1 MARRARTG
9 KQYRKRLE
17 TIKLLEDF
25 GRSVYGSMV
34 SGEFPYVKIP
44 SRSVSNIVYDEGVRG
59 YIIGSKKKLRTAAN
73 FMHLKKFTQFVWIAF
88 FAKELLE
95 SKKTST
101 LRDVYYSSQ
110 AYGIDFE
117 EQRES
122 DELIMDLEALINR
135 PREEFNIFP
144 AERAAIFGDLTIEYT
159 VPGYEGRRVNLTTH
173 PDGMMIGHSL
183 RTSEFID
190 TGADRVFVIE
200 KDAIFN
206 RFIEEKIYDKY
217 KAILISTSGQAPR
230 AARYL
235 IRRLNQELGLP
246 VYIFTD
252 GDVWGLH
259 IAGVIIYGS
268 ANSAHVRDL
277 NTPDAKWI
285 GVWATDIEKYKL
297 PTDPFSEIDLKRLNE
312 LMRDPRYR
320 GELWRRELNKFK
332 RLRRKSELEAFSR
345 YGLTYIVDKYLK
357 DKMEMLD
364 SL

>member
-1 MARRARTG
+1 MVKGRKVQEARRE
-9 KQYRKRLE
+9 E
-17 TIKLLEDF
+17 TVSKLVSL
-25 GRSVYGSMV
+25 GRHVYDMLRD
-34 SGEFPYVKIP
+34 GEFPYLKFP
-44 SRSVSNIVYDEGVRG
+44 SRSVSNIIYSDEERG
-59 YIIGSKKKLRTAAN
+59 YVLGSKTKVRLASN
-73 FMHLKKFTQFVWIAF
+73 FMHIKKFAQFIWVTY
-88 FAKELLE
+88 FAKELLRNR
-95 SKKTST
+95 KTST

-110 AYGIDFE
+110 AYGVDFD
-117 EQRES
+117 EQSES
-122 DELIMDLEALINR
+122 DELIMDLESIIGR
-135 PREEFNIFP
+135 PREDFNIFP

-173 PDGMMIGHSL
+173 PDGLMIGHSL
-183 RTSEFID
+183 RTSEFIE
-190 TGADRVFVIE
+190 TSAERVFVIE

-206 RFIEEKIYDKY
+206 RFIEEGIFRKY

-277 NTPDAKWI
+277 HTPEAKWI
-285 GVWATDIEKYKL
+285 GVWASDIERYKL
-297 PTDPFSEIDLKRLNE
+297 PTDPFTDVDIKRLHE
-312 LMRDPRYR
+312 LMRDPRYK
-320 GELWRRELNKFK
+320 GELWQRELERFR
-332 RLRRKSELEAFSR
+332 RLKRKSELEAFSR
-345 YGLTYIVDKYLK
+345 YGLTYIVDTYLK
-357 DKMEMLD
+357 NKMEEIN

>member
-1 MARRARTG
+1 MGTQIKRRV
-9 KQYRKRLE
+9 E
-17 TIKLLEDF
+17 TIKLLESL
-25 GRSVYGSMV
+25 GKNIVEYINES
-34 SGEFPYVKIP
+34 EFPRVNIP
-44 SRSVSNIVYDEGVRG
+44 SRSVSNIKYDLNERG
-59 YIIGSKKKLRTAAN
+59 FVLGEKKKVRSSAHML
-73 FMHLKKFTQFVWIAF
+73 HLKKFTQFIWIAY

-95 SKKTST
+95 SKRTST

-117 EQRES
+117 EQQES
-122 DELIMDLEALINR
+122 DELIMDLEAYLGR
-135 PREEFNIFP
+135 PREDMNIFP

-159 VPGYEGRRVNLTTH
+159 VPGYEGKRVNLLSH
-173 PDGMMIGHSL
+173 PDGLMIGHSL
-183 RTSEFID
+183 KTSEFIKC
-190 TGADRVFVIE
+190 GAERVFVIE

-206 RFIEEKIYDKY
+206 RFIEERVYKKY

-235 IRRLNQELGLP
+235 IRRLNKELGLP

-277 NTPDAKWI
+277 HTPDAKWI

-297 PTDPFSEIDLKRLNE
+297 PTDPFTDRDLKRLDE
-312 LMRDPRYR
+312 LLRDPRYSDDP
-320 GELWRRELNKFK
+320 WRRELIKFK
-332 RLRRKSELEAFSR
+332 KLKKKSELEAFSR
-345 YGLTYIVDKYLK
+345 YGLTYIVDKYLRNK
-357 DKMEMLD
+357 MKELDKL
-364 SL
+364 

>member
-1 MARRARTG
+1 MGRRSRR
-9 KQYRKRLE
+9 KQFRKRLE
-17 TIKLLEDF
+17 TLRALEGF
-25 GRSVYGSMV
+25 GKDLYKYFARGM
-34 SGEFPYVKIP
+34 FPVVKVP
-44 SRSVSNIVYDEGVRG
+44 SRSVSNILYDEGVRG
-59 YIIGSKKKLRTAAN
+59 YILGNKTKLRNAAN
-73 FMHLKKFTQFVWIAF
+73 FLHLKKFTQFVWIAY
-88 FAKELLE
+88 FAHELVE
-95 SKKTST
+95 KRKTST

-122 DELIMDLEALINR
+122 DELIMDLEALMGR
-135 PREEFNIFP
+135 PREDFNIFP

-159 VPGYEGRRVNLTTH
+159 VPGYEGKRINLTTH
-173 PDGMMIGHSL
+173 PDGLMIGHSL
-183 RTSEFID
+183 RTSEFIE
-190 TGADRVFVIE
+190 TSAERVFVIE

-206 RFIEEKIYDKY
+206 RFIEERIYDKY

-277 NTPDAKWI
+277 HTPDAKWI
-285 GVWATDIEKYKL
+285 GVWATDIERYKL
-297 PTDPFSEIDLKRLNE
+297 PTDPFNDIDMKRLNE
-312 LMRDPRYR
+312 LLRDPRYQ
-320 GELWRRELNKFK
+320 GELWQRELNKFK
-332 RLRRKSELEAFSR
+332 RLRKKSELEAFSR
-345 YGLTYIVDKYLK
+345 YGLTYIVDTYLK
-357 DKMEMLD
+357 NKMEELD